1 MPLQKKTNEFDIQQL
16 GTPASN
22 SNSKRTSSHVM
33 RKNTKRFLVRHRTSF
48 EPVSS
53 RTKVSKKKQNGA
65 ATASAAAAAAR
76 SSSSKEPAVARSQ
89 EAPAELN

>member
-53 RTKVSKKKQNGA
+53 RTKVSQKIQMGQQQHQQQQP
-65 ATASAAAAAAR
+65 AAA